1 MDTIQ
6 ILHFSLLGYIITS
19 DINSYIKENLSTKTR
34 IIASR
39 RIIYFYNTTTYF
51 IIKSMFLSSD
61 TMYSY
66 IEDIRLRSE
75 FANIII
81 IGSYIDYDKLFRSHY
96 RIFGVIDTARNHS
109 LQSIRQEI
117 HSYLDGIYN
126 NLK

>member
-1 MDTIQ
+1 
-6 ILHFSLLGYIITS
+6 
-19 DINSYIKENLSTKTR
+19 
-34 IIASR
+34 
-39 RIIYFYNTTTYF
+39 
-51 IIKSMFLSSD
+51 MFLSSD

-81 IGSYIDYDKLFRSHY
+81 IGSHIDYDKLFRSHY
-96 RIFGVIDTARNHS
+96 RIFGVIDTTRNHS

>member
-6 ILHFSLLGYIITS
+6 ILHFSLLEYIIAHN
-19 DINSYIKENLSTKTR
+19 INSYIKENISTKTR
-34 IIASR
+34 IIDSR
-39 RIIYFYNTTTYF
+39 HIIYSYNTTTYF
-51 IIKSMFLSSD
+51 IIKSMFLSSN

-96 RIFGVIDTARNHS
+96 KIFGVIDTARNHS

>member
-19 DINSYIKENLSTKTR
+19 NINSYIKENISTKTR
-34 IIASR
+34 IISSR
-39 RIIYFYNTTTYF
+39 RIIYYYNTTTYF

-75 FANIII
+75 FAHIII
-81 IGSYIDYDKLFRSHY
+81 IGSDIDYDKLFRNHY
-96 RIFGVIDTARNHS
+96 RIFGVVDTTRNYS

-117 HSYLDGIYN
+117 HSYLEGIYN
-126 NLK
+126 RLK

>member
-6 ILHFSLLGYIITS
+6 ILHFSLLGYI
-19 DINSYIKENLSTKTR
+19 NSYIKENISTKTR

-66 IEDIRLRSE
+66 IEDIRLHSE
-75 FANIII
+75 FAHIII
-81 IGSYIDYDKLFRSHY
+81 IGSDIDYDKLFRSHY
-96 RIFGVIDTARNHS
+96 RIFGVVDTTRNYS

-126 NLK
+126 KLK